1 MTAQNRVN
9 KTNATMTL
17 YEMQNGLTDAVFER
31 IKEHFE
37 NDDGSDEENDEG
49 SERFVGEMT
58 EEHYNDAIDDIK
70 YEETDYLVSTTY
82 QGGVNELLCEYGID
96 NAIKLYYDE
105 YDSLQKVTSRAL
117 MFNILVLTIK
127 TTYDDY
133 ITWLN
138 K

>member
-1 MTAQNRVN
+1 MTS
-9 KTNATMTL
+9 
-17 YEMQNGLTDAVFER
+17 YELQNGLTDAIFER

-49 SERFVGEMT
+49 NERFVGEMT

-70 YEETDYLVSTTY
+70 YEETDDWVNKMR
-82 QGGVNELLCEYGID
+82 QGVVNDLLCDYGID

-105 YDSLQKVTSRAL
+105 YESLQKVTSRAL
-117 MFNILVLTIK
+117 LFNILVLTIK